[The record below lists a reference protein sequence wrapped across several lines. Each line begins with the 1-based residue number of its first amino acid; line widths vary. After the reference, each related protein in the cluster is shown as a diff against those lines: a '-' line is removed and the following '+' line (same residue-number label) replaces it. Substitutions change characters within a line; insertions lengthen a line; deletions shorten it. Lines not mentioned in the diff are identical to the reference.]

1 MIPFVCPYC
10 EREYKTERGLDNHVK
25 GKHAGS
31 GGTVSQEE
39 TTGGGLDPVFAPK
52 GETEVS
58 LTGSSE
64 ELPPPIMIGSDPV
77 MIVEPEPDGIIF
89 VDSLVSSPQA
99 ASMSADEII
108 GIIRG
113 EPVLN
118 ALLEAILEVRSDMGQ
133 GLAAVNDNIDL
144 LLTRPHAPSED
155 ADALAQIDGLIT
167 RLGVEDSVK
176 QIIQRLPQWGDNA
189 IASLTGKEPGVLGI
203 PAEFQS
209 QMQEAYSAKLLSE
222 KVLTDNVLRA
232 ARSGQRIILMSP
244 EDEQKAVELGVLD
257 PEVPVD
263 E

>member
-31 GGTVSQEE
+31 GGMVPPVENKE
-39 TTGGGLDPVFAPK
+39 GGLDPVFAPNPPELQSIEGQP
-52 GETEVS
+52 GEIEAPE
-58 LTGSSE
+58 SE
-64 ELPPPIMIGSDPV
+64 A
-77 MIVEPEPDGIIF
+77 
-89 VDSLVSSPQA
+89 QA
-99 ASMSADEII
+99 AQAPGIPQMSADEII

-118 ALLEAILEVRSDMGQ
+118 ALLEAILEVRSDMGM

-144 LLTRPHAPSED
+144 LLTRPQVPSAD

>member
-1 MIPFVCPYC
+1 MNNNNP
-10 EREYKTERGLDNHVK
+10 KKKKDTELGYLCNECNHWHYYTSGVGRRHIEHALTEVILEPQLGLDH
-25 GKHAGS
+25 
-31 GGTVSQEE
+31 
-39 TTGGGLDPVFAPK
+39 PV
-52 GETEVS
+52 
-58 LTGSSE
+58 E
-64 ELPPPIMIGSDPV
+64 ELPIMIGDEPI
-77 MIVEPEPDGIIF
+77 MIVEPEPDVVF
-89 VDSLVSSPQA
+89 VDPPA
-99 ASMSADEII
+99 APMDADQII

-118 ALLEAILEVRSDMGQ
+118 ALLEAILEVRSDMGM

>member
-31 GGTVSQEE
+31 GGMVPPVENKE
-39 TTGGGLDPVFAPK
+39 GGLDPVFAPNPPI
-52 GETEVS
+52 
-58 LTGSSE
+58 SE
-64 ELPPPIMIGSDPV
+64 ENEDSERSERASPGASLPSSP
-77 MIVEPEPDGIIF
+77 
-89 VDSLVSSPQA
+89 VSSA
-99 ASMSADEII
+99 ELSADQII

-118 ALLEAILEVRSDMGQ
+118 ALLEAILEVRSDMGM

-144 LLTRPHAPSED
+144 LLTRPQVPSAD

-244 EDEQKAVELGVLD
+244 EDEAKAVELWVLD